1 MEKINVSGN
10 MAQLPKLLLN
20 AKYMVSVEGRG
31 TGKSYDI
38 GFMMARIIHDMP
50 RSVTTLTGK
59 SYGQLLTRTL
69 PSSLKLLNSMGWVK
83 DQTYVIDKRP
93 PSGFRH
99 PYEAINKY
107 DNVITFINGTAFAM
121 VSQSEPG
128 SGRGAN
134 SDFEIVDEALLLDRE
149 QYNNEVAPTN
159 RGNNDRFGKKS
170 PNPVPYHHGFKYCSS
185 MPTNK
190 EGRWLLEYGNY
201 YQEERG
207 VKLFSE
213 WNRIVTLQVALLDVV
228 RAYRVAKEG
237 GTEAQAAEAV
247 KEFRG
252 QWAEIARLRRR
263 IVPFVSREGVLFTLS
278 NAFDN
283 LEMLGMDYML
293 SNQNKLPYLIFMTE
307 IMNMFYDKVEDCF
320 YALNE
325 AKHVYYNSYDNA
337 RMTEQAAGHGYTL
350 TAEGYQSCE
359 YDRDCVPTE
368 PLEICFDWGSSICL
382 MVVHQERHWDYV
394 EDCASEQVCQTQ
406 INEFFVKPDKLD
418 GMMIT
423 DLIHKFNNYYAKHGN
438 RTVYFYKDRYG
449 DHKNPNVRNN
459 ETFNDMAIRELVA
472 AGWRVI
478 PKAHPGMEPPQS
490 DKYNLWAR
498 ILSETS
504 PTLPKFR
511 INGNRCKYTLI
522 SMNNTKVKTVDKE
535 FKKDKSS
542 ERASS
547 GVPAEEA
554 THFGDAVDKL
564 IWTKYGAAIAG
575 RHGGEGYVRWKRTK

>member
-1 MEKINVSGN
+1 MELTVSGN
-10 MAQLPKLLLN
+10 MAQLPKMLLN

-38 GFMMARIIHDMP
+38 GFMMARIIQDMP

-69 PSSLKLLNSMGWVK
+69 PSSLKLLNAMGHIK
-83 DQTYVIDKRP
+83 DKTYVIGKRP
-93 PSGFRH
+93 PSGFMQ
-99 PYEAINKY
+99 PYEAINKF
-107 DNVITFINGTAFAM
+107 DNVITFINGTTFAM
-121 VSQSEPG
+121 ISQSEAG

-170 PNPVPYHHGFKYCSS
+170 PHPVPYHHGFKYCSS

-190 EGRWLLEYGNY
+190 EGRWLLEFGEY
-201 YQEERG
+201 YQKERG

-213 WNRIVTLQVALLDVV
+213 WNRIVSLQVALLDVV
-228 RAYRVAKEG
+228 RAYRQAKEG
-237 GTEAQAAEAV
+237 GTEAQIAEAV
-247 KEFRG
+247 KEYRA

-263 IVPFVSREGVLFTLS
+263 IVPFVSSEGVLFTLS

-283 LEMLGMDYML
+283 LDMLGMDYLL

-320 YALNE
+320 YALKE
-325 AKHVYYNSYDNA
+325 SKHVYYNAYDNA
-337 RMTEQAAGHGYTL
+337 RVLEAASEHGFALPT
-350 TAEGYQSCE
+350 EGYQSSE
-359 YDRDCVPTE
+359 FDRDCNPSA

-382 MVVHQERHWDYV
+382 MVVHQETHWDFV
-394 EDCASEQVCQTQ
+394 EGCASEQVCQTQ
-406 INEFFVKPDKLD
+406 VNEFFVKPEKGD

-423 DLIHKFNNYYAKHGN
+423 DLIHKFTSYYAKHGN
-438 RTVYFYKDRYG
+438 KIVYFYKDRYG

-459 ETFNDMAIRELVA
+459 ETFNEMAIRELMA
-472 AGWRVI
+472 AGWQVI
-478 PKAHPGMEPPQS
+478 KKMHPGMEPPQS
-490 DKYNLWAR
+490 DKYNLWSR
-498 ILSETS
+498 ILSEVS

-564 IWTKYGAAIAG
+564 IWTKYSGAITQ
-575 RHGGEGYVRWKRTK
+575 RHGGEGYVRWSRRG

>member
-1 MEKINVSGN
+1 MDRIVSGN
-10 MAQLPKLLLN
+10 MAQLPKMLLN

-38 GFMMARIIHDMP
+38 GFMMARIIQDMP

-69 PSSLKLLNSMGWVK
+69 PSSFKLLNSLGQVK
-83 DQTYVIDKRP
+83 DVTYVIGKKP
-93 PSGFRH
+93 PSHFRQ

-107 DNVITFINGTAFAM
+107 DNIITFLNGTTFAM
-121 VSQSEPG
+121 ISQSEAG

-170 PNPVPYHHGFKYCSS
+170 PHPVPYHHGFKYCSS

-190 EGRWLLEYGNY
+190 EGRWLLEYGEY
-201 YQEERG
+201 YQKERG

-213 WNRIVTLQVALLDVV
+213 WNRIVSLQVALLEVV
-228 RAYRVAKEG
+228 RAYRQAKAG
-237 GTEAQAAEAV
+237 GTEAQAKEAID
-247 KEFRG
+247 EYRA

-263 IVPFVSREGVLFTLS
+263 IVPFVSSEGVLFTLS

-283 LEMLGMDYML
+283 LDMLGMDYLL

-307 IMNMFYDKVEDCF
+307 IMNMYYDKVEDCF
-320 YALNE
+320 YSLKE
-325 AKHVYYNSYDNA
+325 SKHVYYNSFDNA
-337 RMTEQAAGHGYTL
+337 RVQEEAIRSNYSLSADGY
-350 TAEGYQSCE
+350 ESSE
-359 YDRDCVPTE
+359 FDRDCNPTA
-368 PLEICFDWGSSICL
+368 PLEVCFDWGSSICL
-382 MVVHQERHWDYV
+382 MVVHQETHWDFV
-394 EDCASEQVCQTQ
+394 ENCASEQVCQTQ

-418 GMMIT
+418 GMMIP
-423 DLIHKFNNYYAKHGN
+423 DLIHKFTSYYAKHGN
-438 RTVYFYKDRYG
+438 KMLYFYMDRYG

-459 ETFNDMAIRELVA
+459 ETFNDMAIRELEA
-472 AGWRVI
+472 AGWNVI
-478 PKAHPGMEPPQS
+478 RRKHPGMEPPQS
-490 DKYNLWAR
+490 DKYNLWGR
-498 ILSETS
+498 ILSEIS

-511 INGNRCKYTLI
+511 INGNRCRFTLI

-547 GVPAEEA
+547 GVPPEEA

-564 IWTKYGAAIAG
+564 IWTKYSGEITQ
-575 RHGGEGYVRWKRTK
+575 RHTGGEYVRWNRRE